1 MQNPVESQD
10 DDDEG
15 PIWEPVRL
23 TPYDRRRQEL
33 RELEAKRDAILAKQ
47 DKTDDDHKR
56 LVVLAPLI
64 TKAQARF
71 DREAK
76 RGMDDLW
83 RKRRGI
89 NEWRESEAGRE
100 TYNSSRRKV
109 RVAPNADL
117 SQMTPEA
124 KAQHD
129 KDMASDRV
137 WRSRCRKAG
146 WPENRIQAELVVRI
160 RDRDAKR
167 NAQAQ
172 DDADEAAMRALPG
185 YGVF

>member
-10 DDDEG
+10 DDEG
-15 PIWEPVRL
+15 PIWEPVKL
-23 TPYDRRRQEL
+23 TPFDRRRKEL

-47 DKTDDDHKR
+47 DKTDDDKRR

-64 TKAQARF
+64 TKAQERF

-89 NEWRESEAGRE
+89 DEWRESEAGRE
-100 TYNSSRRKV
+100 AYNSSRRKV
-109 RVAPNADL
+109 RVTPNADL

-124 KAQHD
+124 KALHE

-146 WPENRIQAELVVRI
+146 WPENKIQAELVVRI
-160 RDRDAKR
+160 RARDTKR
-167 NAQAQ
+167 NAQLQ
-172 DDADEAAMRALPG
+172 VDTDEAKMKANPNWAM
-185 YGVF
+185 F

>member
-10 DDDEG
+10 DDEG
-15 PIWEPVRL
+15 QIWEPVKL

-47 DKTDDDHKR
+47 DRTDDDQRR
-56 LVVLAPLI
+56 LAALAPLI

-76 RGMDDLW
+76 RGMDALW

-89 NEWRESEAGRE
+89 DEWRESEAGRE

-109 RVAPNADL
+109 RVSPNAAPRK
-117 SQMTPEA
+117 MTPET

-146 WPENRIQAELVVRI
+146 WPEDRIQAELVVRI

-172 DDADEAAMRALPG
+172 DDAEEAAMRALPG
-185 YGVF
+185 FGAF